1 MIKNSRFILGMAV
14 LLFSNLVF
22 AAGADSC
29 TSVDLRQKLGPPRD
43 QGDTGWCYAH
53 TSADLVGFHLGQ
65 RVSPFDIAA
74 AFVFT
79 DLRFLPKQDSRW
91 LSFLKQNDKI
101 EARWQN
107 NWQDQKNQLEPGV
120 VECFNKGFY
129 QFGGLDE
136 AAMYVSQKK
145 GFCRESA
152 LPIVP
157 SAVQAT
163 AEEILALYDSG
174 KEEDYSRFLDQ
185 WLDQKCG
192 NRLQAKKFLVPTSLY
207 LTETVEDLLE
217 TYPNLITRR
226 EKQQFL
232 RQKVD
237 QLLSARIPVSIGY
250 SAYDLLDQN
259 SSRVMK
265 IKFRAKNLQTLFR
278 RDTDLKAPRCEE
290 ARMRKFSSESDED
303 EDEDIHGDHASLVV
317 ARRSVNGSC
326 QYFVRNSFGK
336 GCDGYL
342 ESLLKRCDGEAGGAW
357 VTLDELP
364 TLYSLA
370 WL

>member
-1 MIKNSRFILGMAV
+1 MRKKLSF
-14 LLFSNLVF
+14 FLVF
-22 AAGADSC
+22 SCLLVSNTLIAASTDSC
-29 TSVDLRQKLGPPRD
+29 APVDLRRKLGPPRD

-53 TSADLVGFHLGQ
+53 TSADLVGFQLGQ
-65 RVSPFDIAA
+65 RISPFDIAA

-79 DLRFLPKQDSRW
+79 DLRFLSNQDNRW

-101 EARWQN
+101 ELRWQSN
-107 NWQDQKNQLEPGV
+107 LQDQKNQLEPGV
-120 VECFNKGFY
+120 VECFDKGFY

-145 GFCRESA
+145 GFCREAA
-152 LPIVP
+152 LPTAP
-157 SAVQAT
+157 SAVQAK
-163 AEEILALYDSG
+163 AEELLALYDSG
-174 KEEDYSRFLDQ
+174 NEEDYSKFLDE

-192 NRLQAKKFLVPTSLY
+192 NRLQGKKFLVPSSLY
-207 LTETVEDLLE
+207 LTETVQDLLE
-217 TYPNLITRR
+217 TYPNLELRR
-226 EKQQFL
+226 QKQQFL
-232 RQKVD
+232 KQKID
-237 QLLSARIPVSIGY
+237 QLISAQIPVSIGY

-265 IKFRAKNLQTLFR
+265 IKFRAKNLQTFFR
-278 RDTDLKAPRCEE
+278 RASDLKAPRCEE
-290 ARMRKFSSESDED
+290 ARLHRLYSEPAD

-342 ESLLKRCDGEAGGAW
+342 GSLLKRCDIEAGGAW